1 MHFLGHLLNIYFYFM
16 CYVSTHSTIIL
27 YICYWC
33 AFFVKVG
40 TDKYYI
46 QHSHKFNGWHEMEI
60 TFLKLLA
67 MQILKSTIALLTFY
81 LFSPTIT
88 IWTWFC
94 YIFFLFNVFR
104 RFCGLLIL
112 VKTVSKTKAICPTL
126 HNNY

>member
-1 MHFLGHLLNIYFYFM
+1 M

-46 QHSHKFNGWHEMEI
+46 QHSYKFNGWHEMEI

-67 MQILKSTIALLTFY
+67 MQILKSTIALPTFY
-81 LFSPTIT
+81 LFFSYNNKLDLS
-88 IWTWFC
+88 FL
-94 YIFFLFNVFR
+94 YIFFCLVFLED
-104 RFCGLLIL
+104 F
-112 VKTVSKTKAICPTL
+112 VAF
-126 HNNY
+126 